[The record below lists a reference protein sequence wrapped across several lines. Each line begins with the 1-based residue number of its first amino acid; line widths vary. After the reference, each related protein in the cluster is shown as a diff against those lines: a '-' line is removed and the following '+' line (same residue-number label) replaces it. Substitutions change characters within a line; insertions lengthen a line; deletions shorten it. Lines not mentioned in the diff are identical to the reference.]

1 MTALLA
7 AQGSPTV
14 NAGDLAVLVGL
25 VSGTFLVLAVA
36 GALGE
41 LIHRVLD
48 ARRAPT
54 PLTPEQLH
62 ARGVPTYW
70 ADVFPIDAEGEVVR

>member
-1 MTALLA
+1 MSA
-7 AQGSPTV
+7 ATV
-14 NAGDLAVLVGL
+14 SAGDVAVLVGL
-25 VSGTFLVLAVA
+25 VSGFLLLLAAA

-41 LIHRVLD
+41 LIYRVLD

-62 ARGVPTYW
+62 ERGAPVMW